1 MARKTS
7 SEDLPNQ
14 GIHSNDF
21 NNDAAAEGTISP
33 TVPFEFDTTSS
44 LQSDDTAPKKL
55 LTWNARTA
63 FEHWVPS
70 TPNDERKRAGARS
83 STSLYS
89 PKKKQKA
96 VKPER
101 EMVWVNGHFRK
112 SPQKS
117 RTGSSTGTQVKN
129 SLFQEGNVTAGYK
142 ASRSRGC
149 FSDQSASSNGARK
162 WMISTEEQ
170 PRVIIWGNRS
180 PTRNP

>member
-1 MARKTS
+1 MFSDNNHIPMARKTS

-21 NNDAAAEGTISP
+21 SNDAAAEGTISP
-33 TVPFEFDTTSS
+33 TVPFEFDTTNS

-55 LTWNARTA
+55 LTWNARKA

-89 PKKKQKA
+89 PKKKQMSVESK
-96 VKPER
+96 KS
-101 EMVWVNGHFRK
+101 VWVNGHFRK

-117 RTGSSTGTQVKN
+117 RTGSSTGTHVKN
-129 SLFQEGNVTAGYK
+129 SLFQEGNATAGYK

-149 FSDQSASSNGARK
+149 FSDQSASSNGA
-162 WMISTEEQ
+162 
-170 PRVIIWGNRS
+170 
-180 PTRNP
+180 